1 MHAIFLD
8 KPAIKFICLVM
19 NFYRFSEIS
28 FNQEICKG
36 IQDDPILFWRSFK
49 SLVNIIWDTIDS
61 KRTIY

>member
-1 MHAIFLD
+1 MQAKFLD
-8 KPAIKFICLVM
+8 KPAIKFNCLVM
-19 NFYRFSEIS
+19 NLYRFCEIL

-61 KRTIY
+61 KRTID